1 MNILPLVITFLLIFS
16 AISISFV
23 ASQATDKTEGLAYQ
37 GRIRALRQAYNEVE
51 EHMYDQLKESGE
63 GQRTSNQTSSN
74 SSDQTPEEKPYF
86 RLTRMGSKHGALN
99 LVFLTEKNLD
109 NEWLR
114 EKAIQYLEEVYQEAS
129 FVRELKNP
137 HWASELLDFFVA
149 AQKKA
154 LKETQHF
161 LSFDKLVPEGPLKEF
176 YPKLIRGT
184 NSFDPIRGKG
194 YLPLERC
201 ITFSKRHTKPINFHF
216 ANPKLLTVFL
226 GVEATEKIM
235 HAEWPDG
242 HPRKEASNVKNYAL
256 QIKEL
261 KTLLG
266 DQFDER
272 LERVFDGKYHVK
284 GKFSKQSV
292 DLKTFISAQV
302 VEESSP
308 E

>member
-1 MNILPLVITFLLIFS
+1 MNILPLVITFLLIFG

-23 ASQATDKTEGLAYQ
+23 ASQAGDKTEGLAYQ
-37 GRIRALRQAYNEVE
+37 GRIRAIRQAYNEVE
-51 EHMYDQLKESGE
+51 EDMYDQLK
-63 GQRTSNQTSSN
+63 TSDGPRKTSAQTSSSTN
-74 SSDQTPEEKPYF
+74 ENTPEEKPYF

-99 LVFLTEKNLD
+99 LALLTEKNLD

-114 EKAIQYLEEVYQEAS
+114 EKAIQYLEEVYQDAS
-129 FVRELKNP
+129 FVQELKNP
-137 HWASELLDFFVA
+137 KWASELLDSFVV

-154 LKETQHF
+154 LKETQQF
-161 LSFDKLVPEGPLKEF
+161 VPLEKLVPEGPLQEF

-184 NSFDPIRGKG
+184 NSFDPIQGKG

-201 ITFSKRHTKPINFHF
+201 ITFSKRHPKPINFHF

-226 GVEATEKIM
+226 GAETTEKIM
-235 HAEWPDG
+235 RLEWPGG
-242 HPRKEASNVKNYAL
+242 HPRKEVRSLKGYAL
-256 QIKEL
+256 TTDEL
-261 KTLLG
+261 KALLG
-266 DQFDER
+266 ERFDER
-272 LERVFDGKYHVK
+272 IQRVFDGEYHVK

-292 DLKTFISAQV
+292 DPKTFISAQV